1 MHYKTGLAC
10 AIALVLLAGC
20 KSAEPVATSAD
31 VPTMTQ
37 TAAPIA
43 GYTAISDSLGT
54 DPAIDALIAPFR
66 QRLEAGVS
74 EEIGTTTVHLQKGG
88 LESGLGNMAADAM
101 LMVANTLTERPV
113 DLALTNNGGLRVP
126 IAKGPITV
134 GEIYELMPFE
144 NMMTVLELS
153 AVQVD
158 SLAQDI
164 ADARGE
170 PIAGF
175 SFTIDEATGKVHD
188 LMVANQPLARDRTY
202 RLVTSDYLANGGG
215 RIAAIWQPISREDL
229 NMLLRDAFI
238 EYIRNEGT
246 ISPATEGRI
255 TLRTP

>member
-1 MHYKTGLAC
+1 MHYKSALAC
-10 AIALVLLAGC
+10 LIALVLVAGC
-20 KSAEPVATSAD
+20 KSTAPVATSVDA
-31 VPTMTQ
+31 PAMTQ
-37 TAAPIA
+37 TAAPTA
-43 GYTAISDSLGT
+43 GYTAISDSLDP

-66 QRLEAGVS
+66 ERLEAGVN

-101 LMVANTLTERPV
+101 LTIANTLTDQPV

-175 SFTIDEATGKVHD
+175 SFTIDEATGNVHD
-188 LMVANQPLARDRTY
+188 IMVANQPLAHDRTY

-215 RIAAIWQPISREDL
+215 RIAAIWQPVSREDL

-238 EYIRNEGT
+238 EYIRAQGT
-246 ISPATEGRI
+246 ISPAIEGRI
-255 TLRTP
+255 TMRTP